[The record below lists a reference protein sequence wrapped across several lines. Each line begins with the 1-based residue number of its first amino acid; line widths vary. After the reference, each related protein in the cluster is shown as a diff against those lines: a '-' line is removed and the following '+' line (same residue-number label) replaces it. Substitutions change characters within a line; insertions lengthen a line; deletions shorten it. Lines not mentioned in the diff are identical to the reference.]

1 MPVKLRSNSPRPKNN
16 SSGDDVLDNYAHKLL
31 EDERSS
37 NDIETRALE
46 DKLFAAIKDA
56 VTLDE
61 KSVSV
66 DEFNKLFEK

>member
-1 MPVKLRSNSPRPKNN
+1 MLNAKITGIASFLP
-16 SSGDDVLDNYAHKLL
+16 DDVLDNYAHKLL